1 MLASEPKHVNYILN
15 KIENFN
21 MEKLFFLFKS
31 EILFMKILQK
41 KNIKNYWSHSINI
54 VYCLTYS

>member
-21 MEKLFFLFKS
+21 MEKLFFLFF
-31 EILFMKILQK
+31 ILKLYQK
-41 KNIKNYWSHSINI
+41 NSFIKKKDLLY
-54 VYCLTYS
+54 YYKE